1 MQVITAAESVQL
13 LRSIDTIT
21 LGFGPALPAPFM
33 EALNDRGDWQDLT
46 IYSGMLLMNYDVLS
60 HPNLKLRSSFFG
72 PVERS
77 MQAAG
82 ADVQYIPADLR
93 RQALFAKKNPTR
105 VFIGA
110 ATPPN
115 SDGYISLSLNAT
127 QYDNIVDCSQ
137 DPNRLLIFIT
147 TPKLPR
153 TIGNFPDYPHRIHI
167 DDVDFLIE
175 SDFSPPMVDD
185 APLSPLE
192 KMLAQHI
199 QPFIPNRATLQTGFG
214 SIPGAVVK
222 ALAQSPNGDYG
233 VHSEMFTNGLMHL
246 HKAGKVSNEHKGIFT
261 GISVCAFGFGSAEL
275 YEWLH
280 ENDQV
285 QFIPAKCINSPSV
298 IADNVNMRSINGAL
312 MLDLAGQMVAD
323 TIDGR
328 QYSGIGG
335 HEDFTSGA
343 SLEED
348 DRSIICLPAT
358 VTLNGQL
365 TSRITAQFIAG
376 TIITTPRHQLD
387 IVVTEFGAA
396 EVAGLTTKE
405 RAHALANVA
414 HPQFRDSLHESA
426 ERLGAGHLST
436 R

>member
-21 LGFGPALPAPFM
+21 LGFGPVLPAPFM
-33 EALNDRGDWQDLT
+33 DALSGRDDWQDLT
-46 IYSGMLLMNYDVLS
+46 IYSAMLLSSYDVLS
-60 HPNLKLRSSFFG
+60 HPNVKLRSSFFG

-93 RQALFAKKNPTR
+93 RIALFAKKNPTR
-105 VFIGA
+105 VFISA
-110 ATPPN
+110 VTPPDG
-115 SDGYISLSLNAT
+115 DGYVSLSLNAT
-127 QYDNIVDCSQ
+127 QYDDIVACSQ

-153 TIGNFPDYPHRIHI
+153 TIGNSPDYPHRIHI

-175 SDFSPPMVDD
+175 SDFSPPIVDD
-185 APLSPLE
+185 APLGALE
-192 KMLAQHI
+192 TKMAQHI
-199 QPFIPNRATLQTGFG
+199 QPFIPNKATLQTGFG

-222 ALAQSPNGDYG
+222 ALAQGPNGDYG
-233 VHSEMFTNGLMHL
+233 IHSEMFTNGLMHL
-246 HKAGKVSNEHKGIFT
+246 YKAGKVSNEHKGIFK
-261 GISVCAFGFGSAEL
+261 GISVCVFALGSAEL

-280 ENDQV
+280 ENNQV

-298 IADNVNMRSINGAL
+298 IANNVNMRSINGAL
-312 MLDLAGQMVAD
+312 MLDLAGQIVAD
-323 TIDGR
+323 TISGR

-358 VTLNGQL
+358 VMLNGQL
-365 TSRITAQFIAG
+365 TSRITAQFAAG
-376 TIITTPRHQLD
+376 TIVTTPRHQLD
-387 IVVTEFGAA
+387 IVATEFGAA
-396 EVAGLTTKE
+396 EVAGLTAKE
-405 RAHALANVA
+405 RAHALAGIA
-414 HPQFRDSLHESA
+414 HPQFQDALHDSA
-426 ERLGAGHLST
+426 ERVGSI
-436 R
+436 